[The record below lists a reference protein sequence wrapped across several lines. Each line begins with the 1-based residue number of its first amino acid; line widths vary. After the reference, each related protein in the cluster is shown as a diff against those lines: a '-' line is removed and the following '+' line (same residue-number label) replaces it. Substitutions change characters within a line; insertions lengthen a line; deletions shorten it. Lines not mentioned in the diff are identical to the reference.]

1 MQNEYVKLIKELDKT
16 LSMVRALWMES
27 KTPDEKSKWR
37 GRIDELLD
45 ERLRLMK
52 SRDSVG
58 ISIAV

>member
-27 KTPDEKSKWR
+27 KTPEEKGKWR

-45 ERLRLMK
+45 ERLRLMN
-52 SRDSVG
+52 SRDAVG
-58 ISIAV
+58 ISVAV

>member
-16 LSMVRALWMES
+16 LSMVRALLLES
-27 KTPDEKSKWR
+27 KTPDERVKWR

-52 SRDSVG
+52 SRDDVG
-58 ISIAV
+58 VAVAV